1 MIKSCQEFTM
11 KYYKANCDHSFY
23 SQKGKLV
30 YCVIKDELM
39 TIKELKRI
47 LSPFNFNL
55 KVVCKK
61 YFTKLSLNKN
71 HTHFCFGVRIEDQE

>member
-1 MIKSCQEFTM
+1 M
-11 KYYKANCDHSFY
+11 KYYKALNDHSFY
-23 SQKGKLV
+23 SQKGKWV
-30 YCVIKDELM
+30 HVIIKDELV
-39 TIKELKRI
+39 TVKELKRI

-55 KVVCKK
+55 KVICKK

>member
-1 MIKSCQEFTM
+1 M
-11 KYYKANCDHSFY
+11 KYYKANYDHSFY
-23 SQKGKLV
+23 SQKGELV

-39 TIKELKRI
+39 TIKELEKI

-55 KVVCKK
+55 KAICEK

>member
-1 MIKSCQEFTM
+1 ME
-11 KYYKANCDHSFY
+11 YYKSLNDHSFY

-30 YCVIKDELM
+30 HVIIKDELL
-39 TIKELKRI
+39 TAKELKRI

-55 KVVCKK
+55 KVICDK

-71 HTHFCFGVRIEDQE
+71 HTHFCFGVRIEDQEWLNLNI